1 MTPSRCSNSATQ
13 TTLASSGAAALQ
25 NLLGAMRSRVFDEP
39 LIEKVC
45 FKNWLR
51 CWDKRGKRRSSRWQL
66 SMIRIRSGSTMAR
79 RLT

>member
-1 MTPSRCSNSATQ
+1 MCKMTRSRCCSTSATQ
-13 TTLASSGAAALQ
+13 TTLAASSATASQ

-51 CWDKRGKRRSSRWQL
+51 TVGQTWKE
-66 SMIRIRSGSTMAR
+66 TE
-79 RLT
+79 